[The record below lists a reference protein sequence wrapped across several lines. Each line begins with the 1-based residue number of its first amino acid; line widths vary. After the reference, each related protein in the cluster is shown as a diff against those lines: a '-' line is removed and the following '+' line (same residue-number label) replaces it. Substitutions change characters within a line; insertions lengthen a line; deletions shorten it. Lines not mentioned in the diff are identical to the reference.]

1 LREVWE
7 LCTLDNGGDGKGA
20 AQGGGVLLAGD
31 TGERL
36 ALRVWLVG
44 LVCWRGFD
52 VAHMGKARGH
62 TEALMIDWE
71 NMAGCVVGG

>member
-1 LREVWE
+1 MGC
-7 LCTLDNGGDGKGA
+7 LCTLDDGGDGEGA

-36 ALRVWLVG
+36 ALGGGL

-52 VAHMGKARGH
+52 LAHVCEARGH

-71 NMAGCVVGG
+71 NMAWYVVGG